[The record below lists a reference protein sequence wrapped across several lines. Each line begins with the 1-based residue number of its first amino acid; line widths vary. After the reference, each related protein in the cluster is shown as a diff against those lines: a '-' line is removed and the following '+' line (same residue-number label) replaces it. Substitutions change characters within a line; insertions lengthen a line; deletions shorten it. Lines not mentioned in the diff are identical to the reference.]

1 MAVLSND
8 TLYTI
13 YQQNLSL
20 LETQMELVKSTTFK
34 NIGIYEWEKNLYI
47 SKTPNNTSSLN
58 GTLQKRNND
67 ILAGTRL
74 YTFLLCSWLESRLN
88 KILYEAS
95 SNAFTDSER
104 EIVQNLKQMEY
115 KWKACFNLALC
126 KGVSISYLGIENNL
140 KNNCKS
146 LFLSHPT
153 ISQKYDTLFNYFDLI
168 KGAIG
173 VRNRLAHGQWE
184 TQLNSNSTNYA
195 TGDIENFFLTYNN
208 IQKLSILFSMFKEI
222 AEIISSYV
230 VYKEWASSRQNE
242 FDLKI
247 NKHMH
252 KINHYKKEIETK
264 SFDKYCAS
272 SYRQECAKRRIRR

>member
-88 KILYEAS
+88 KILYIKLILYNSPHENLVNILICFQTHPY
-95 SNAFTDSER
+95 SN
-104 EIVQNLKQMEY
+104 I
-115 KWKACFNLALC
+115 
-126 KGVSISYLGIENNL
+126 
-140 KNNCKS
+140 
-146 LFLSHPT
+146 
-153 ISQKYDTLFNYFDLI
+153 
-168 KGAIG
+168 
-173 VRNRLAHGQWE
+173 
-184 TQLNSNSTNYA
+184 
-195 TGDIENFFLTYNN
+195 
-208 IQKLSILFSMFKEI
+208 
-222 AEIISSYV
+222 
-230 VYKEWASSRQNE
+230 
-242 FDLKI
+242 
-247 NKHMH
+247 
-252 KINHYKKEIETK
+252 
-264 SFDKYCAS
+264 
-272 SYRQECAKRRIRR
+272 